1 MPVFWVEFE
10 LEAHVKLSKR
20 INANTADDARRI
32 FVNRI
37 GKWEST
43 AERLQP
49 ECSITHPVFPNTDY
63 SGDDI
68 HIEVET

>member
-1 MPVFWVEFE
+1 MPVFWVELE
-10 LEAHVKLSKR
+10 LETYVKLSQR
-20 INANTADDARRI
+20 INAKTADDARRT

-43 AERLQP
+43 MPRVQP
-49 ECSITHPVFPNTDY
+49 ECSITHSVFPNTDY